1 MEKVFFVR
9 NDELEIVNEELK
21 TGGKIKFICPV
32 NEPVS
37 NAGGGETYTT
47 YDIIGDVFAYV
58 VIEYYDI

>member
-9 NDELEIVNEELK
+9 NDELEIVNQDLK
-21 TGGKIKFICPV
+21 AGGKIKFICPV

-37 NAGGGETYTT
+37 NAGRGRAYAT